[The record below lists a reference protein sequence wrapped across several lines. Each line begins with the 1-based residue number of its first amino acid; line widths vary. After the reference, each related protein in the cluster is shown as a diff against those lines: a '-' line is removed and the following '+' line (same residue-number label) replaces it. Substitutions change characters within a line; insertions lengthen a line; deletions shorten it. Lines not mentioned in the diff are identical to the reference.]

1 MKATQFLVKSK
12 ICHFFTKKDTMKNN
26 GAGDS
31 TISIL
36 KNFTLNK
43 CSISHQTHIESSP
56 LEAKALK
63 SKSLESNST
72 DSNPLDSGPL
82 DSSLVKKP
90 SKISKLPQSPS
101 FYILLALLAES
112 FIIYASVLV
121 KLTDM
126 SPINLG
132 FYRIALALPIFW
144 LMANTR
150 RNVFKIPFKD
160 IAFMM
165 LAGIFFAFDLLF
177 FNLALRHTSVANVN
191 LFASLA
197 CFILMPIGIFFF
209 KERFKKSLL
218 VGAIVALFG
227 IFILV
232 GGKGELSVA
241 TPFGDFMAFLSV
253 LCYSCFLAVI
263 YSLRKRY
270 GTLEIMFFAC
280 VGSSLMLL
288 ALALIFEG
296 FEVPKDMKDFG
307 IIALIALCGQ
317 VIGQGFFNYIL
328 GKVNTQTS
336 SLLLLFSPIIA
347 ALMGF
352 FILGEKLGIFEILG
366 ILVIIFGVF
375 VAKRENY

>member
-1 MKATQFLVKSK
+1 MTNNQIPITLDFIKPTKDSINKSQ
-12 ICHFFTKKDTMKNN
+12 N
-26 GAGDS
+26 
-31 TISIL
+31 
-36 KNFTLNK
+36 LN
-43 CSISHQTHIESSP
+43 TIESSP
-56 LEAKALK
+56 LE
-63 SKSLESNST
+63 SNR
-72 DSNPLDSGPL
+72 
-82 DSSLVKKP
+82 KKTLF
-90 SKISKLPQSPS
+90 KLPKIPKNSS
-101 FYILLALLAES
+101 FFIILAILAES

-150 RNVFKIPFKD
+150 RNVFKIPLKD

-218 VGAIVALFG
+218 IGAIVALFG

-280 VGSSLMLL
+280 IGSNLMLL

-296 FEVPKDMKDFG
+296 FEVPKDMRDFG

-352 FILGEKLGIFEILG
+352 FILGEKLGIFEICG
-366 ILVIIFGVF
+366 ICIILIGVYF
-375 VAKRENY
+375 AKKESY

>member
-1 MKATQFLVKSK
+1 MFVKAKNS
-12 ICHFFTKKDTMKNN
+12 TKKSNAELDI
-26 GAGDS
+26 DS
-31 TISIL
+31 QSY
-36 KNFTLNK
+36 
-43 CSISHQTHIESSP
+43 QTSTDSSP
-56 LEAKALK
+56 LETLESQSFHSNSLDSNLLK
-63 SKSLESNST
+63 SSPLKSS
-72 DSNPLDSGPL
+72 PI
-82 DSSLVKKP
+82 KK
-90 SKISKLPQSPS
+90 SHKVSKLPQSPS
-101 FYILLALLAES
+101 FFIILALLAEG

-209 KERFKKSLL
+209 NERFKKSLL
-218 VGAIVALFG
+218 IGAMIALFG

-253 LCYSCFLAVI
+253 LCYSCFLAMI

-280 VGSSLMLL
+280 
-288 ALALIFEG
+288 
-296 FEVPKDMKDFG
+296 
-307 IIALIALCGQ
+307 
-317 VIGQGFFNYIL
+317 
-328 GKVNTQTS
+328 
-336 SLLLLFSPIIA
+336 
-347 ALMGF
+347 MG
-352 FILGEKLGIFEILG
+352 
-366 ILVIIFGVF
+366 
-375 VAKRENY
+375 

>member
-1 MKATQFLVKSK
+1 MEVVRIILDSVLKFCQIHKKQNIIQAPHLITNPFQTPTFLASPLSPIPNLAHTESSSTDSK
-12 ICHFFTKKDTMKNN
+12 V
-26 GAGDS
+26 
-31 TISIL
+31 L
-36 KNFTLNK
+36 KIQTL
-43 CSISHQTHIESSP
+43 ESSP
-56 LEAKALK
+56 KNK
-63 SKSLESNST
+63 PQNI
-72 DSNPLDSGPL
+72 
-82 DSSLVKKP
+82 KKFP
-90 SKISKLPQSPS
+90 KLTKLPQSPS
-101 FYILLALLAES
+101 FFIILAVLAES

-150 RNVFKIPFKD
+150 RNVFKIPLKD

-209 KERFKKSLL
+209 KERFKKNLL
-218 VGAIVALFG
+218 IGAIVALVG

-280 VGSSLMLL
+280 IGSSLMLL

-296 FEVPKDMKDFG
+296 FEVPKDMRDFG

-352 FILGEKLGIFEILG
+352 FILGEKLGMFEILG
-366 ILVIIFGVF
+366 IFVIIFGVF

>member
-1 MKATQFLVKSK
+1 MKITQFVQKPK
-12 ICHFFTKKDTMKNN
+12 ICHFFAKKILSKTIAQEILKFPFLKILHSINILLHTKK
-26 GAGDS
+26 S
-31 TISIL
+31 T
-36 KNFTLNK
+36 
-43 CSISHQTHIESSP
+43 ESN
-56 LEAKALK
+56 LAETKGVK
-63 SKSLESNST
+63 SKSP
-72 DSNPLDSGPL
+72 DSYSVDSAL
-82 DSSLVKKP
+82 IKKP
-90 SKISKLPQSPS
+90 YRFSKFPQSPS
-101 FYILLALLAES
+101 FFIILALLAES

-132 FYRIALALPIFW
+132 FYRIVLALPIFW

-150 RNVFKIPFKD
+150 RNVFRIPFKD
-160 IAFMM
+160 IVFMM

-177 FNLALRHTSVANVN
+177 FNIALRHTSVANVN

-232 GGKGELSVA
+232 GGKGDLSVA

-280 VGSSLMLL
+280 IGSSIMLL
-288 ALALIFEG
+288 VLALIFEG
-296 FEVPKDMKDFG
+296 FEVPKNMKDFG

-328 GKVNTQTS
+328 GKVDTQTS

-352 FILGEKLGIFEILG
+352 FILGERLGIFEILS
-366 ILVIIFGVF
+366 IFVIIFGIF